1 MQYLKLEKWVG
12 GVVFKDVFMS
22 PELDCE
28 ILDSNCRKTELA
40 LLYYP

>member
-22 PELDCE
+22 PESDVRYLTVTVGR
-28 ILDSNCRKTELA
+28 LN
-40 LLYYP
+40 